1 MIAILRTVENI
12 ELKFLGGSSLMDGLI
27 LITDFSEA
35 KPVIG
40 LQKQKYALLGGNGN
54 ITEI

>member
-1 MIAILRTVENI
+1 MITILRTVENI
-12 ELKFLGGSSLMDGLI
+12 ELKFLGSSLMDGLI

>member
-40 LQKQKYALLGGNGN
+40 LQKQKYALLGDNEN